1 MKKKSTQAIIDFLNL
16 VSLSLE
22 NGTMTSKQ
30 LEVKFTKSFSKE
42 QLQDCLTDISLDA
55 DDMVAIKEMLK
66 TYFNYELV
74 SN

>member
-1 MKKKSTQAIIDFLNL
+1 MKKSTQSIIDFLNL

-30 LEVKFTKSFSKE
+30 SEVEFTKSFSKE
-42 QLQDCLTDISLDA
+42 QLEDCLTDTSLDA
-55 DDMVAIKEMLK
+55 DDVVAIKEMLK
-66 TYFNYELV
+66 KYFNYELV